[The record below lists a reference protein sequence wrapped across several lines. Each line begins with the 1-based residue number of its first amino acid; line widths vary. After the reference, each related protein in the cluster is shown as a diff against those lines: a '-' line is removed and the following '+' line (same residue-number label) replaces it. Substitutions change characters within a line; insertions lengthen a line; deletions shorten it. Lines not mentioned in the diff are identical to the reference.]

1 MAFLFSFFLQ
11 RNICQKCLPIPPA
24 AHPPSSD
31 NLEGRPLTLFYST
44 LVSFFAMISLFP
56 FKTTNF
62 FNPNFSFFIA
72 YFCFRFFH
80 LSKFFLSFNEMQH
93 RLLTTGFFFCSLCE
107 RSVFGGRC
115 ARIQQNLLDTEAYA
129 FFSKNNS
136 SFSVFYYFIPLQP
149 QPNDQPTP
157 SC

>member
-93 RLLTTGFFFCSLCE
+93 RLLTTGFFSAVCAKDPS
-107 RSVFGGRC
+107 SVGD
-115 ARIQQNLLDTEAYA
+115 AREY
-129 FFSKNNS
+129 SK
-136 SFSVFYYFIPLQP
+136 I
-149 QPNDQPTP
+149 
-157 SC
+157 C